1 MQLNWTELLKSTMV
15 MFAVIDIVGS
25 IPFLLDIK
33 KKAGDIHAEKASLVA
48 LGIMLAFL
56 FLGEGVINFLGID
69 VNSFAVAG
77 SIVMFFMALE
87 MILGI
92 TLFKQNAESMKTATI
107 VPVAF
112 PLIAGAGSM
121 TSIISLRA
129 EFAAVNIAI
138 AILVNMALVYLVL
151 RLTGRIER
159 ALGEGGIAVLQKVFG
174 IILLAIA
181 VVAIF
186 GANLRNAM
194 IAVGVVTVPVF
205 CRITR
210 ASVLTVR
217 EREYV
222 TAARAQGA
230 SHTRL
235 LFLYILPNCVEPLL
249 VQASLSM
256 GTSVLDAAGLSF
268 LGLGAKPPTPEWGT
282 MLGDAFLY
290 YQRAPW
296 CVAAP
301 GAMIF
306 LMVLAFNLFGDSLQD
321 AFDPRSGK

>member
-56 FLGEGVINFLGID
+56 FLGEVVINFLGID

-92 TLFKQNAESMKTATI
+92 TLFKQSAESMKTATI

-129 EFAAVNIAI
+129 EFAAINIAI

-181 VVAIF
+181 VKLF
-186 GANLRNAM
+186 SAN
-194 IAVGVVTVPVF
+194 
-205 CRITR
+205 
-210 ASVLTVR
+210 
-217 EREYV
+217 
-222 TAARAQGA
+222 AAQ
-230 SHTRL
+230 
-235 LFLYILPNCVEPLL
+235 LFH
-249 VQASLSM
+249 AH
-256 GTSVLDAAGLSF
+256 G
-268 LGLGAKPPTPEWGT
+268 
-282 MLGDAFLY
+282 
-290 YQRAPW
+290 
-296 CVAAP
+296 
-301 GAMIF
+301 
-306 LMVLAFNLFGDSLQD
+306 
-321 AFDPRSGK
+321 

>member
-48 LGIMLAFL
+48 MGIMLAFL

-92 TLFKQNAESMKTATI
+92 TLFKQSAESMKTATI

-129 EFAAVNIAI
+129 EFAPINIAI
-138 AILVNMALVYLVL
+138 AILVNMALVYVVL

-181 VVAIF
+181 VKLFSANVA
-186 GANLRNAM
+186 
-194 IAVGVVTVPVF
+194 
-205 CRITR
+205 
-210 ASVLTVR
+210 
-217 EREYV
+217 
-222 TAARAQGA
+222 Q
-230 SHTRL
+230 
-235 LFLYILPNCVEPLL
+235 LFQVN
-249 VQASLSM
+249 
-256 GTSVLDAAGLSF
+256 G
-268 LGLGAKPPTPEWGT
+268 
-282 MLGDAFLY
+282 
-290 YQRAPW
+290 
-296 CVAAP
+296 
-301 GAMIF
+301 
-306 LMVLAFNLFGDSLQD
+306 
-321 AFDPRSGK
+321 